1 MKNKNKHNRSC
12 FKRYTFE
19 ILLAVEILMS
29 FTFFGYIHIP
39 PVSITI
45 AYLPIIAAGCLF
57 GIKETVI
64 TGFVFGAA
72 SMYKATANYVMPGD
86 RVFSPFISG
95 KPVSSIILCIGTRVL
110 FALIVGV
117 ALSAVKN
124 RKHFRIYAGVI
135 SALSVLLY
143 SGMIYTA
150 ERILFPE
157 VSYGSASDTGY
168 VIANTCIVLLCV
180 AFTEAVIAIYNGR
193 KISSVRH
200 DVDQFESTPY
210 SEKKMIWSFVVFAF
224 FALCIIIMATV
235 YFAQRAAYMLNIYGI
250 NVSSEVG
257 YDLLHLQIQYTM
269 AVLGLNMIS
278 INFLLIIYKY
288 ISYRKYLSEVDTLTG
303 VMGRRLF
310 LDYCEMIQTEY
321 EKRFL
326 KRGWLLFIDVD
337 NFKTIND
344 TFGHLTGD
352 TVLSEIANSMKKTF
366 DSYGTVGRVGGDEFA
381 VIIERQLERRELE
394 EKLDRFLVEI
404 STLIPD
410 YRVSCS
416 IGGYR
421 FDYPSDLSLIMTEAD
436 KALYMAKENGRA
448 CYVING

>member
-1 MKNKNKHNRSC
+1 MKNKNKRKRNRSC

-157 VSYGSASDTGY
+157 VSYGSASDMGY

-180 AFTEAVIAIYNGR
+180 AFTEAVIAIYNG
-193 KISSVRH
+193 
-200 DVDQFESTPY
+200 
-210 SEKKMIWSFVVFAF
+210 
-224 FALCIIIMATV
+224 
-235 YFAQRAAYMLNIYGI
+235 
-250 NVSSEVG
+250 
-257 YDLLHLQIQYTM
+257 
-269 AVLGLNMIS
+269 
-278 INFLLIIYKY
+278 
-288 ISYRKYLSEVDTLTG
+288 
-303 VMGRRLF
+303 
-310 LDYCEMIQTEY
+310 
-321 EKRFL
+321 
-326 KRGWLLFIDVD
+326 
-337 NFKTIND
+337 
-344 TFGHLTGD
+344 
-352 TVLSEIANSMKKTF
+352 
-366 DSYGTVGRVGGDEFA
+366 
-381 VIIERQLERRELE
+381 
-394 EKLDRFLVEI
+394 
-404 STLIPD
+404 
-410 YRVSCS
+410 
-416 IGGYR
+416 
-421 FDYPSDLSLIMTEAD
+421 
-436 KALYMAKENGRA
+436 
-448 CYVING
+448 